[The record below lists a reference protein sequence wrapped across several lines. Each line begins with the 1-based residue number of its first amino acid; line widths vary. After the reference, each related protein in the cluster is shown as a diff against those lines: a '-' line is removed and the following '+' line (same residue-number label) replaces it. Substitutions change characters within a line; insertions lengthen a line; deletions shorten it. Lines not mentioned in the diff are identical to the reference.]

1 MRRPECPE
9 GFVVA
14 CVDGVLASVCAA
26 QICEE
31 ACDGKCCVSIGMCD
45 GFTVVWLCRES
56 VICPGEGACRDASI
70 DDVFLGCVLEVLGLA
85 SVRILVNV

>member
-1 MRRPECPE
+1 MIGTSSPLVLSLIPTWASCHAAGEMRRPECPE

-45 GFTVVWLCRES
+45 GFTVV
-56 VICPGEGACRDASI
+56 
-70 DDVFLGCVLEVLGLA
+70 
-85 SVRILVNV
+85 